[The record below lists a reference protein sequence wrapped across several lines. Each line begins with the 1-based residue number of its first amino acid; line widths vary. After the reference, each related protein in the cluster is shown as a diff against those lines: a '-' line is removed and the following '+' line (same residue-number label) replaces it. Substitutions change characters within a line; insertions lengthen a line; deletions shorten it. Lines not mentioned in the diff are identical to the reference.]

1 MSDKYQ
7 ISDYERLLNKAALF
21 YEKHEAGRPKPFN
34 VFSVLRKETDEVNL
48 HSRFLHALLDYKKP
62 RNENRE
68 NLKDFLQHVGIEN
81 FDQTDV
87 KVYRERYN
95 IDLLITNNA
104 NQAVV
109 IENKIWAGDQPK
121 QLQRYHKTLKDQGY
135 DDIHLLYL
143 TLDGHDPSEN
153 SIGDLDNEQ
162 IITISYRDDLPP
174 WLERCQK
181 HAYDEPELRESVAQY
196 LRLVRK
202 LTGTDFTGAYMDDLQ
217 KLLLKENYFALV
229 LHLNEARIE
238 LQVSLLK
245 KLWDE
250 IESEL
255 EAKIPDLP
263 TDRADSSNISKKT
276 IRKFVTNPGS
286 KYYGL
291 LYRFDSS
298 SDAKLCVRV
307 SPDKAAI
314 RFGVSCKK
322 KEDHAKFKN
331 ELKDVLGSKSSNGD
345 WVWYQYADGVLNLK
359 DPTRETLDLLSNDKK
374 RKKYVA
380 EIVCGLKEVWEAVK
394 AAGLDKL

>member
-7 ISDYERLLNKAALF
+7 ISDYELLLARAAQF
-21 YEKHEAGRPKPFN
+21 YEKYEIGHPEPFN
-34 VFSVLRKETDEVNL
+34 IFSVLYKDSDEVNL

-62 RNENRE
+62 GNENRE
-68 NLKDFLQHVGIEN
+68 NLKDFLQHVVIEN
-81 FDQTDV
+81 FDQTV
-87 KVYRERYN
+87 VQVERERHY

-104 NQAVV
+104 KQAVG
-109 IENKIWAGDQPK
+109 IENKIWAKDQPG
-121 QLQRYHKTLKDQGY
+121 QLQRYHKKLKDEGY

-143 TLDGHDPSEN
+143 TLYGRDPSEN

-181 HAYDEPELRESVAQY
+181 RAYDEPELRESVAQY
-196 LRLVRK
+196 LQLVRK
-202 LTGTDFTGAYMDDLQ
+202 LTGTDFPGAYMDDLK

-229 LHLNEARIE
+229 THLNEARIE

-250 IESEL
+250 IECEL
-255 EAKIPDLP
+255 EAKIPELP
-263 TDRADSSNISKKT
+263 TDRADSSNISEKT
-276 IRKFVTNPGS
+276 IKKYVTNPSS

-291 LYRFDSS
+291 LYRFGSS
-298 SDAKLCVRV
+298 SNAKLAVRV
-307 SPDKAAI
+307 TPDKAATI
-314 RFGVSCKK
+314 RFGVSCKEK
-322 KEDHAKFKN
+322 YHTKFQN
-331 ELKDVLGSKSSNGD
+331 GLKGVLGSKPSDRD

-359 DPTRETLDLLSNDKK
+359 YPTLETLDLLSNNEK
-374 RKKYVA
+374 RQKYVA
-380 EIVCGLKEVWEAVK
+380 GIACGLKKVWEAVK